1 MQLPLRIAFLCIG
14 MTSVTHAQFLAIEL
28 RTVRPAT
35 ATVGQTSEVFVTG
48 DRMDEVDQLLFSHP
62 GITATLQSASKSSPH
77 PLLSPIPNYGHFDVA
92 IADDVPP
99 GRYEV
104 RAIGRH
110 GVSNPRA
117 FWVSRLAVVNA
128 SASHDF
134 DAATPLPT
142 DQWHSASSSGASID
156 FYAVELKEAQARV
169 EYRSQTIDSPMIG
182 QLRLYNAAG
191 DVVASARGADGFDP
205 MLRLEDQPPGRYVLA
220 VNEYLYRSGGEYHYQ
235 IALQSNPTSEATG
248 DGVSGVVLGPESAA
262 ARDIEPASPP
272 MFASS
277 GGAERIELPYQATW
291 WFAAP
296 GDENTFEFDATQG
309 ETVAIEVISQRLGE
323 PTDARVI
330 VDRIQRDD
338 AGVASYHEVAR
349 SDDSHPV
356 SDSVISLSTKDASLL
371 FTAPATAT
379 YRLTVR
385 DLDIG
390 TSLRV
395 QQRFVLRVA
404 KPDPGFTLVASR
416 VYPNKDVKLARP
428 HGSKLFRGGAELVR
442 IFAIRRDGWT
452 GPIEI
457 TAENLPAG
465 IHCKPATIAAN
476 QTQTDLTLT
485 ATDDAI
491 TTVAPLDIVGHS
503 IDHAISETAVPA
515 TLQFA
520 KGGGRDYVRSRIA
533 SDLVVAVSEH
543 EISPITIR
551 FDDAKIPDVKAGEPL
566 PLAIQVTRREGGND
580 VCVLRPLSLPAGVTI
595 AQVTVPA
602 DKSDGAA
609 TIKTAANTAVG
620 TYSFAMLAETK
631 VKIRPNPQALVAA
644 QQARATLQ
652 TLHDDPAQAANLDAI
667 KAAIVEADK
676 RIELAKKSQAEQ
688 TLTVFIPSNHVTFRV
703 VSP

>member
-1 MQLPLRIAFLCIG
+1 MQLPLRIALLCIG
-14 MTSVTHAQFLAIEL
+14 MTSITHAQFLAIEL

-35 ATVGQTSEVFVTG
+35 ATVGQTSGVSVTG

-62 GITATLQSASKSSPH
+62 GITATLQSVSQTSPP
-77 PLLSPIPNYGHFDVA
+77 PLLSPIPKYGHFDVA

-117 FWVSRLAVVNA
+117 FWVSKLAVVNA
-128 SASHDF
+128 AASHDF
-134 DAATPLPT
+134 DSATPLPT
-142 DQWHSASSSGASID
+142 DQWHSAPSSGASID
-156 FYAVELKEAQARV
+156 FYVVELKEAQARIDF
-169 EYRSQTIDSPMIG
+169 RSQTIDSPMIG

-191 DVVASARGADGFDP
+191 EVVASARGADGFDP
-205 MLRLEDQPPGRYVLA
+205 VLRIEDQPPGKYTLA

-235 IALQSNPTSEATG
+235 VALQSNSTNEAAG
-248 DGVSGVVLGPESAA
+248 AGVVLGPESATA
-262 ARDIEPASPP
+262 LDIEPAASPMYP
-272 MFASS
+272 SS
-277 GGAERIELPYQATW
+277 GGAERIELPYQATY

-296 GDENTFEFDATQG
+296 GDENTFEFDATKG
-309 ETVAIEVISQRLGE
+309 EVVAIDVISQRLGE

-338 AGVASYHEVAR
+338 AGVASYQEVAR
-349 SDDSHPV
+349 SDDGQAV
-356 SDSVISLSTKDASLL
+356 SDSMISLNTKDPSLL
-371 FTAPATAT
+371 ITAPATAT

-390 TSLRV
+390 TSLRE

-442 IFAIRRDGWT
+442 VFAIRRDGWT

-491 TTVAPLDIVGHS
+491 TAVAPISIVGRS
-503 IDHAISETAVPA
+503 IDYAISKTAVPA

-533 SDLVVAVSEH
+533 SDIVVAVSEH
-543 EISPITIR
+543 DIAPITIR
-551 FDDAKIPDVKAGEPL
+551 FDDAKVLDVKAGEQL
-566 PLAIQVTRREGGND
+566 PLAIQVTRREGGSD
-580 VCVLRPLSLPAGVTI
+580 VCVLRPVSLPAGVTI
-595 AQVTVPA
+595 AEVTVPA
-602 DKSDGAA
+602 DKSEAAA
-609 TIKTAANTAVG
+609 TIKTAATTPVG

-631 VKIRPNPQALVAA
+631 VKIRPNPQALAAA

-652 TLHDDPAQAANLDAI
+652 TLHDDPAQAANLGAI

-676 RIELAKKSQAEQ
+676 RIELAKKSQAAQ

>member
-1 MQLPLRIAFLCIG
+1 MQLPLRIALLCIG
-14 MTSVTHAQFLAIEL
+14 MTSITHAQFLAIEL
-28 RTVRPAT
+28 RSIRPAT
-35 ATVGQTSEVFVTG
+35 ATVGQSSGVSVTG

-62 GITATLQSASKSSPH
+62 EITATLQPVSQTTPP
-77 PLLSPIPNYGHFDVA
+77 PLLSPIPKYGHFDVA

-117 FWVSRLAVVNA
+117 FWVSKLAVVDA
-128 SASHDF
+128 AVSHDF
-134 DAATPLPT
+134 DSATPLPT

-156 FYAVELKEAQARV
+156 FYAVELTETHALIH
-169 EYRSQTIDSPMIG
+169 YRSQTIDSPMIG

-191 DVVASARGADGFDP
+191 EVVASARGADGFDP
-205 MLRLEDQPPGRYVLA
+205 VLRLQDQPPGKCVLA
-220 VNEYLYRSGGEYHYQ
+220 VNEYLYRSGAEYLYQ
-235 IALQSNPTSEATG
+235 VSLQSNANSEAAG
-248 DGVSGVVLGPESAA
+248 AGVVLGAESATA
-262 ARDIEPASPP
+262 LEIEPAAPP

-291 WFAAP
+291 WFAPP
-296 GDENTFEFDATQG
+296 GDENTFEFDATKG
-309 ETVAIEVISQRLGE
+309 EVVAIDVISQRLGE

-330 VDRIQRDD
+330 LDRIQRDD
-338 AGVASYHEVAR
+338 AGVPSYQEVAR
-349 SDDSHPV
+349 SDDGQAV
-356 SDSVISLSTKDASLL
+356 SDSMISLSTKDPSLL

-390 TSLRV
+390 TSLSE

-404 KPDPGFTLVASR
+404 NPDPGFTLVASR

-428 HGSKLFRGGAELVR
+428 HGSKLFRGGGELVR
-442 IFAIRRDGWT
+442 VFAIRREGWA

-485 ATDDAI
+485 AADDA
-491 TTVAPLDIVGHS
+491 TAGVAPIRIVGRS
-503 IDHAISETAVPA
+503 IDHAISETAVAA
-515 TLQFA
+515 TLQMA

-543 EISPITIR
+543 DISPITIR
-551 FDDAKIPDVKAGEPL
+551 LDDEKVPEVKAGQEL
-566 PLAIQVTRREGGND
+566 PLTIKLTRREGGKD

-595 AQVTVPA
+595 AEVTVPA
-602 DKSDGAA
+602 DKSEAA
-609 TIKTAANTAVG
+609 AAIKTAANAAVG

-631 VKIRPNPQALVAA
+631 VKVRPNPQALAAA
-644 QQARATLQ
+644 QQARAMLQ
-652 TLHDDPAQAANLDAI
+652 TLHDDPAQAANLAAI
-667 KAAIVEADK
+667 KAALAEADK
-676 RIELAKKSQAEQ
+676 RIEVAKKAHAEQ
-688 TLTVFIPSNHVTFRV
+688 ALTVFIPSNHVTFRV